1 VSAEPPGLDAG
12 LAAVDELLGPDG
24 ARLAVLR
31 WDAPTGT
38 LAARLELDS
47 AECAACVVPR
57 PMLDT
62 LVLRALRRHA
72 PAVRAVAL
80 DDPREEG

>member
-1 VSAEPPGLDAG
+1 
-12 LAAVDELLGPDG
+12 
-24 ARLAVLR
+24 
-31 WDAPTGT
+31 
-38 LAARLELDS
+38 
-47 AECAACVVPR
+47 
-57 PMLDT
+57 MLDT